1 MAGFT
6 KLFSSIL
13 DSTIWQEPNETRLLW
28 ITMLAMSD
36 ANGEIQSSIPGL
48 ARRAAI
54 TLEQCEKGLVT
65 LSSPDTYSRTKDHE
79 GRRIEEVTG
88 GWRLLNHGRYRALL
102 SYEERKEYNR
112 IKQAER
118 RAKLN
123 CVNDMSNNVN
133 ESKQCQHITDNRVQ
147 ITDAEA
153 EREREE
159 ASPALAHVVPTGR
172 RFPDHAATIARINAL
187 RPEWAKP
194 AQWTGAELHALHDA
208 MGQLEEL
215 TNDDWD
221 GLKRYFAAYLEKG
234 AGYWQPKSRGQFVGA
249 IADVFAN
256 YTRWA
261 SKTRRTPRPAAILEP
276 VIKKQPMTPDQIAEM
291 REMLNTKRKP

>member
-54 TLEQCEKGLVT
+54 TLDQCEVGLET

-79 GRRIEEVTG
+79 GRRIMAVNG

-112 IKQAER
+112 VKQAER
-118 RAKLN
+118 RAKTKSEMSN
-123 CVNDMSNNVN
+123 NVNDMSNNVN
-133 ESKQCQHITDNRVQ
+133 ESTQCQHITDSRVQ
-147 ITDAEA
+147 TTDT
-153 EREREE
+153 REREE

-187 RPEWAKP
+187 RPEWGKP

-208 MGQLEEL
+208 LRQLQEFTE
-215 TNDDWD
+215 DDWD
-221 GLKRYFAAYLEKG
+221 GLRRYFAAYLEKG

-261 SKTRRTPRPAAILEP
+261 SKGRKAPRQTASVEPAAKRPA
-276 VIKKQPMTPDQIAEM
+276 MTPDEIAEM
-291 REMLNTKRKP
+291 RQMLTPKS

>member
-54 TLEQCEKGLVT
+54 TLDQCEVGLET
-65 LSSPDTYSRTKDHE
+65 LLSPDNYSRTKDHE
-79 GRRIEEVTG
+79 GRRIMAVNG
-88 GWRLLNHGRYRALL
+88 GWQLLNHGRYRALL

-133 ESKQCQHITDNRVQ
+133 ESKQCQHITDNRLQ
-147 ITDAEA
+147 ITDTYTQ

-159 ASPALAHVVPTGR
+159 TPPALAHVVPTGR
-172 RFPDHAATIARINAL
+172 IFPDHAATIARINAL

-194 AQWTGAELHALHDA
+194 AQWTGMELHSLHDA
-208 MGQLEEL
+208 LGQLEEF
-215 TNDDWD
+215 TDEDWD
-221 GLKRYFAAYLEKG
+221 GLKRYFGTYLEKG

-261 SKTRRTPRPAAILEP
+261 T
-276 VIKKQPMTPDQIAEM
+276 
-291 REMLNTKRKP
+291 

>member
-54 TLEQCEKGLVT
+54 TLEQCEKGLIT

-147 ITDAEA
+147 ITDT
-153 EREREE
+153 E
-159 ASPALAHVVPTGR
+159 ASIKNKTNPTVSANTDDAGLFELEKLWLT
-172 RFPDHAATIARINAL
+172 FPPTSRNRSSRKKVSSAWRKTTRKPKMDDLIESVRK
-187 RPEWAKP
+187 WAGCD
-194 AQWTGAELHALHDA
+194 QWTKDSGQYAPGAHIWINDRKWEDDPVPVSSHKHA
-208 MGQLEEL
+208 GINQGGFTGEE
-215 TNDDWD
+215 
-221 GLKRYFAAYLEKG
+221 F
-234 AGYWQPKSRGQFVGA
+234 
-249 IADVFAN
+249 
-256 YTRWA
+256 
-261 SKTRRTPRPAAILEP
+261 
-276 VIKKQPMTPDQIAEM
+276 
-291 REMLNTKRKP
+291 